1 LIIKQETAIK
11 NRRKKMIDYIKTLN
25 YITDTLTAPTVTITG
40 LLIITLIGIL
50 LIAIPTILALYFGSE
65 IISLFVAIYLLI
77 FVITSLLPTGTKN
90 VNKQVLKEQN
100 ITESINEKIL
110 TQAYNIHNIGTK
122 SLNYINDNTNNYN
135 NFKLSAILDHLN
147 IKSINNLCSNVIYLD
162 DYYTNH
168 YQDMS
173 KYDWINQKLNE
184 FYKPNNT
191 TSAATDEVL
200 SNLKN

>member
-1 LIIKQETAIK
+1 
-11 NRRKKMIDYIKTLN
+11 MIDYIKTLN

-135 NFKLSAILDHLN
+135 NFNLSAILNHLN

-173 KYDWINQKLNE
+173 KYDWMNQKLNE

>member
-1 LIIKQETAIK
+1 
-11 NRRKKMIDYIKTLN
+11 MIDYIKTLN
-25 YITDTLTAPTVTITG
+25 YITDKLTTPTHTIS
-40 LLIITLIGIL
+40 
-50 LIAIPTILALYFGSE
+50 LIAAIIFILMLVVPTILAFFFGSN
-65 IISLFVAIYLLI
+65 ILSLFATIYLLI
-77 FVITSLLPTGTKN
+77 FSITCVFPTDTTLQPINTKIS
-90 VNKQVLKEQN
+90 KEQN
-100 ITESINEKIL
+100 ITETINENL
-110 TQAYNIHNIGTK
+110 LNQAYNVHNIGTK
-122 SLNYINDNTNNYN
+122 SLNYVDDTYNYN

>member
-1 LIIKQETAIK
+1 
-11 NRRKKMIDYIKTLN
+11 MIDYIQTLN
-25 YITDTLTAPTVTITG
+25 YITDELTTPTHTIS
-40 LLIITLIGIL
+40 
-50 LIAIPTILALYFGSE
+50 LIAAIIFILMLVVPTILAFFFGSN
-65 IISLFVAIYLLI
+65 ILSLFAAIYLLI
-77 FVITSLLPTGTKN
+77 FGITCIFPTDTTLQPINTKI
-90 VNKQVLKEQN
+90 LKEQN
-100 ITESINEKIL
+100 ITETINENL
-110 TQAYNIHNIGTK
+110 LNQAYNVHNIDTK
-122 SLNYINDNTNNYN
+122 SLNYVDDTYNYN

-173 KYDWINQKLNE
+173 KYDWMNQKLNE

>member
-1 LIIKQETAIK
+1 
-11 NRRKKMIDYIKTLN
+11 MIDYIKTLN

-40 LLIITLIGIL
+40 LLIITLISIL
-50 LIAIPTILALYFGSE
+50 LIAIPTILALHFGSD
-65 IISLFVAIYLLI
+65 ILSLFAVLYLLI
-77 FVITSLLPTGTKN
+77 FVVTSLLPTGTTLQPINTKI
-90 VNKQVLKEQN
+90 LKEQN
-100 ITESINEKIL
+100 ITETINENL
-110 TQAYNIHNIGTK
+110 LNQAYNIHNVDVK
-122 SLNYINDNTNNYN
+122 SLSYINNNIDNYD

-173 KYDWINQKLNE
+173 KYDWMNQKLNE

-200 SNLKN
+200 SDLKN

>member
-1 LIIKQETAIK
+1 
-11 NRRKKMIDYIKTLN
+11 MIDYIKTLN
-25 YITDTLTAPTVTITG
+25 YITDKLTTPTHTIS
-40 LLIITLIGIL
+40 
-50 LIAIPTILALYFGSE
+50 LIAAIIFILMLVVPTILAFFFGSN
-65 IISLFVAIYLLI
+65 ILSLFAAIYLLI
-77 FVITSLLPTGTKN
+77 FGITCVFPTDTTLQPINTKIS
-90 VNKQVLKEQN
+90 KEQN
-100 ITESINEKIL
+100 ITETINENL
-110 TQAYNIHNIGTK
+110 LNQAYNVHNIGTK
-122 SLNYINDNTNNYN
+122 SLNYMDDTYNYN

-168 YQDMS
+168 YQNMS